1 MVTIESTPA
10 MAAKVYATMERNLKV
25 VRRRLGKPLTLADK
39 VMLGHLDDPE
49 KQDLEPGKSY
59 LFLRPDRVVFQDVL
73 GQTGLLQFMQ
83 TRRAKVAVPTSIHC
97 DHLIQAR
104 VEGGQDLR
112 ESLAENT
119 EVYDFLRSAAA
130 RFGAGFW
137 GPGAGIIHQVV
148 LENYAFPGELII
160 GTDSHTPNAGG
171 LGACSVGVGGADAV
185 ETIAGLPWEVLY
197 PKHIAVY
204 LTGKMSGWT
213 SPKDVIL
220 YVAGALTV
228 SGGTNAIVE
237 YIGPGARSISATGKA
252 TITNMGAELGATTS
266 MFPADDRM
274 FTYLRATAR
283 GDLVPLIEKYQH
295 LLEPDPEVEA
305 NPEKYYDRVVRLD
318 LSTLEPH
325 VVGPHSPDRARP
337 ISRLA
342 AEVADASNGFPDKIS
357 TALIGSCTN
366 SSYEDMSRSADV
378 AEQAKAHGIKSA
390 VPYLVTPGSEQVRAT
405 IERDGQ
411 MQSLLDINGTVL
423 ANACGPCIGQWRR
436 AKEVSAVPNT
446 IVTSYNR
453 NFPMRNDGQPT
464 TMNFIAS
471 PEIVTALA
479 LAGRLS
485 FNPLTDTLTGADG
498 QPFRLDPPKLAPE
511 VPARNFDRG
520 HATYVAPPADG
531 SRVELKVNP
540 DSTRI
545 QLMKPW
551 PAWDGKDCTDMPVL
565 MKTKGK
571 TTTDHISP
579 AGPWLRY
586 RGHLDKFSDNMF
598 MGATNAY
605 TGEAGKGKNVLTGE
619 TGQPIANSAR
629 YYKSKGIK
637 WVVVGDSNYG
647 EGSSREHAALSP
659 RLLGGAAVIV
669 RSFARIHESNLKKQ
683 GLLALTFQSPADYD
697 RIRED
702 DRISLVGLKNLATG
716 KPVECR
722 VQHADG
728 STETLRLNHSFS
740 GPQLEW
746 FRKGSA
752 LNLFH
757 GGAPAPAKKRSAA
770 RSSAAGK
777 AKKPAA
783 KKRSKTVTRKA
794 TPARK
799 PAAKKRSKTVSRKTS
814 QARKPAAAKKRARAG
829 ARKTSRARKPVA
841 AKRRERR

>member
-1 MVTIESTPA
+1 MTTIESTPA
-10 MAAKVYATMERNLKV
+10 MVRKVYETMAKNLKV

-39 VMLGHLDDPE
+39 VLLGHLDDPE
-49 KQDLEPGKSY
+49 SQDMVPGKSY

-83 TRRAKVAVPTSIHC
+83 TRRDRVAVPATIHC

-104 VEGGQDLR
+104 VEGERDLR
-112 ESLAENT
+112 ESLLENN
-119 EVYDFLRSAAA
+119 EIYGFLRTAAA
-130 RFGAGFW
+130 RFGLGFW

-148 LENYAFPGELII
+148 LENYAFPGELLI

-171 LGACSVGVGGADAV
+171 LGACAVGVGGADAV

-213 SPKDVIL
+213 APKDVIL
-220 YVAGALTV
+220 FVAGQLTV

-237 YIGPGARSISATGKA
+237 YIGPGARTISATGNA

-266 MFPADDRM
+266 MFPADEHM
-274 FTYLRATAR
+274 AKYLRATGRAA
-283 GDLVPLIEKYQH
+283 LVPLMEKNMA
-295 LLEPDPEVEA
+295 LLAPDPEVEA

-318 LSTLEPH
+318 LARLEPH

-337 ISRLA
+337 ISKLA
-342 AEVADASNGFPDKIS
+342 AEVRDSANKFLDPIS
-357 TALIGSCTN
+357 STLIGSCTN

-378 AEQAKAHGIKSA
+378 AEQAKAHGVKAA
-390 VPYLVTPGSEQVRAT
+390 VPFLVTPGSEQVRAT

-411 MQSLLDINGTVL
+411 MKSLKDINGTVL

-436 AKEVSAVPNT
+436 AKEVSTVPNT

-453 NFPMRNDGQPT
+453 NFPARNDGSAS

-471 PEIVTALA
+471 PEMVTAFA
-479 LAGRLS
+479 LAGKLT
-485 FNPLTDTLTGADG
+485 FNPLTDSLTGADG
-498 QPFRLDPPKLAPE
+498 RPFKLNPPRVAPE
-511 VPARNFDRG
+511 VPAKNFDRG
-520 HATYVAPPADG
+520 QANYIAPPKDG
-531 SRVELKVNP
+531 SRVELKVDP
-540 DSTRI
+540 RSERL
-545 QLMKPW
+545 QLMQPW
-551 PAWDGKDCTDMPVL
+551 PAWDGKDFLNMPVL
-565 MKTKGK
+565 LKAKGK

-586 RGHLDKFSDNMF
+586 RGHLDRFSDNMC
-598 MGATNAY
+598 MGAINAF
-605 TGEAGKGKNVLTGE
+605 TGESGKVKNVLTGA
-619 TGQPIANSAR
+619 TGEMISKVAR
-629 YYKSKGIK
+629 DYKAKGAK
-637 WVVVGDSNYG
+637 WVIIGDANYG

-659 RLLGGAAVIV
+659 RLLGGVAVIV

-702 DRISLVGLKNLATG
+702 DRLSLVGLNALAPG

-722 VQHADG
+722 VKHADG
-728 STETLRLNHSFS
+728 TSETLKLNHTFS
-740 GPQLEW
+740 AAQLDW

-757 GGAPAPAKKRSAA
+757 GGARAPAKKAKAA
-770 RSSAAGK
+770 
-777 AKKPAA
+777 
-783 KKRSKTVTRKA
+783 
-794 TPARK
+794 PARK
-799 PAAKKRSKTVSRKTS
+799 KPVKKK
-814 QARKPAAAKKRARAG
+814 AAAKKKRGKRAS
-829 ARKTSRARKPVA
+829 RK
-841 AKRRERR
+841 